1 MTRLRATIL
10 ALLVSTAFAGC
21 GGDDGPSD
29 PGNGSTT
36 LTMSIV
42 SGNGQVG
49 AIAAALAS
57 PFVVEIED
65 QNGNP
70 VSGTSVS
77 WTLAAAAGPNATL
90 SASSTT
96 TGTDGRSSVSFT
108 LGDAAGS
115 YQVRAS
121 VTGSSATFTAEATAS
136 GGLEVVSGDG
146 QVGLSG
152 QAAAQPLVVRAVGN
166 GGASVPGVEVTFS
179 VAQSAGAGA
188 SVSPTTATT
197 GADGRASTTL
207 TFGDGNGAVTVTAST
222 DGADL
227 SFSGYACGGDAGA
240 TTLDLQPGEDAVITG
255 ADLAC
260 VQLPAHAAGAEYEL
274 AVTPLPQALG
284 FNDMTL
290 AIGGSP
296 AASPAPAL
304 IAQPDAA
311 PRARAGSF
319 SLFGGASD
327 LTDWRGPQ
335 YEWDMQL
342 RELEKPLRAQIQANT
357 VGGSSFGL
365 MAAPPQV
372 GDVMDFGFSCVTQT
386 QFPNTPTDITA
397 EVVAVSDNAVIFEDT
412 LSRGVF
418 TGTDYTAIATNF
430 DDVIIG
436 TDTLYFGAPNDVT
449 GDIAPG
455 QVVILYTQGVNQMTE
470 DYSDGFIAGFFCPL
484 DLGFAGGNNAK
495 MFYLLVPDPSGDL
508 TPGDDANLL
517 TKTAT
522 LRITDNTVAHE
533 FQHLINAQVG
543 GANGAAQEVWINEG
557 LSHLAEEVVG
567 HATGQAA
574 GITEFAPGN
583 ELGSAELLQSGTAV
597 DILNKYYLGNW
608 VNLSLYLDSPGDTA
622 ALLNS
627 QDPLGEETFRMRGA
641 NWSFLRYLLD
651 RFGTPATEWQMTRA
665 LITDGATVS
674 REAVTNVF
682 GVPFNELAA
691 DWAAMFSVE
700 DRADLGGPVR
710 TSLAMTSY
718 KVRDVYEN
726 INAPPYLGSWPLMP
740 AVRQLSMAGM
750 VEMDLFTGT
759 SSFVTLR
766 NDAASGGTGLRL
778 MEAGTGADVNAA
790 IMPYMVIVR
799 TK

>member
-1 MTRLRATIL
+1 
-10 ALLVSTAFAGC
+10 
-21 GGDDGPSD
+21 
-29 PGNGSTT
+29 
-36 LTMSIV
+36 MSIM
-42 SGNGQVG
+42 SGNGQLG
-49 AIAAALAS
+49 AIGAALAS
-57 PFVVEIED
+57 PFVVEVED
-65 QNGNP
+65 QNGDP
-70 VSGTSVS
+70 VNGTSVT
-77 WTLAAAAGPNATL
+77 WALAAAAGPNASL

-115 YQVRAS
+115 YEVRAS
-121 VTGSSATFTAEATAS
+121 VTGSSVTFSAEAAAS
-136 GGLEVVSGDG
+136 GALQVVSGDG
-146 QVGLSG
+146 QVGLTG
-152 QAAAQPLVVRAVGN
+152 QAAAQPLVVRAVGS

-179 VAQSAGAGA
+179 VTQSAGAGA
-188 SVSPTTATT
+188 AVSPTTATT

-207 TFGDGNGAVTVTAST
+207 TFGDANGPVTVSASAN
-222 DGADL
+222 GSGL
-227 SFSGYACGGDAGA
+227 SFSGYACGGDAAA
-240 TTLDLQPGEDAVITG
+240 TTLDLQPGEDAVISG
-255 ADLAC
+255 ADVSC

-284 FNDMTL
+284 FNDMAL

-296 AASPAPAL
+296 ASSPSPAV
-304 IAQPDAA
+304 IAQPAAA
-311 PRARAGSF
+311 PRARASSF

-327 LTDWRGPQ
+327 LTGWRGPQ

-342 RELEKPLRAQIQANT
+342 RELERPLRPEIRANA

-365 MAAPPQV
+365 MAAAPQV
-372 GDVMDFGFSCVTQT
+372 GDVMDFGFSCVSQT

-397 EVVAVSDNAVIFEDT
+397 EVVSVSDNAVIFEDT

-418 TGTDYTAIATNF
+418 TAGEYAAIAANF

-436 TDTLYFGAPNDVT
+436 TDTLYFGAPNDVS

-455 QVVILYTQGVNQMTE
+455 QVVILYTQGVNKMTE
-470 DYSDGFIAGFFCPL
+470 DYSEGFIAGFFCPL

-517 TKTAT
+517 TKAAT

-543 GANGAAQEVWINEG
+543 GPNGAAQEVWINEG

-567 HATGQAA
+567 HAAGQVE

-583 ELGSAELLQSGTAV
+583 ELGSAELLQSQTAV

-627 QDPLGEETFRMRGA
+627 EDPLGNETFRMRGA

-651 RFGTPATEWQMTRA
+651 RFGAPGTEWQKTRA
-665 LITDGATVS
+665 LITDDATSS
-674 REAVTNVF
+674 RQAVTNVF

-700 DRADLGGPVR
+700 DRTDLGGPVR
-710 TSLAMTSY
+710 TSLEMTSW

-726 INAPPYLGSWPLMP
+726 INAPPYLGSWPLAP
-740 AVRQLSMAGM
+740 WVRQLSMTSM
-750 VEMDLFTGT
+750 IEMDLFTGT
-759 SSFVTLR
+759 SSYVTLR

-778 MEAGTGADVNAA
+778 MEAGTGADVDPD